1 MDQYTP
7 GIVLVTMNSAMRKQA
22 PRVSLHS
29 KRWSIR
35 KINFSVSTE
44 DEKEK
49 EASSG
54 GWRVKEGSES
64 TLGCEGSAQRG
75 CEQIWGGGSSG
86 RPGEAAP
93 HRGMGEYRGHREMP
107 KGFRTSK
114 VAGEQS

>member
-54 GWRVKEGSES
+54 QQRVKEGSES
-64 TLGCEGSAQRG
+64 TLGSGGHGSQSG
-75 CEQIWGGGSSG
+75 WEQISGRWGGGL
-86 RPGEAAP
+86 
-93 HRGMGEYRGHREMP
+93 
-107 KGFRTSK
+107 T
-114 VAGEQS
+114 

>member
-22 PRVSLHS
+22 PGVSLHS

-49 EASSG
+49 EAAQG
-54 GWRVKEGSES
+54 EGE
-64 TLGCEGSAQRG
+64 
-75 CEQIWGGGSSG
+75 
-86 RPGEAAP
+86 
-93 HRGMGEYRGHREMP
+93 
-107 KGFRTSK
+107 
-114 VAGEQS
+114 